1 MTAILTW
8 GCAPPD
14 CARAADIDTFFWGAL
29 IFLALFVS
37 TFLLWKAIQ
46 GPGNRTPRSTVIAKK
61 KAPKGTWDPEIPDPQ
76 ISWDP
81 EDLVDMYWGD
91 EWSDMRGMNQSE
103 QEEFLLAHGPHKLRK
118 AIKERRKAREKAQK
132 QSGSN

>member
-1 MTAILTW
+1 METYLADDY
-8 GCAPPD
+8 GPD
-14 CARAADIDTFFWGAL
+14 PDGLVDIPDTLFWGAL

-118 AIKERRKAREKAQK
+118 AIKERRKAREQAQEK
-132 QSGSN
+132 QSDS